1 MELYATGFNAHH
13 QLIRKSRKDTKD
25 LLQFQKI
32 LKSPLI
38 RVRCALWSAT
48 IFESDGSLLHHGY
61 RPSGST
67 EPAVIDGPPTRN
79 IKEVFGDMSGML
91 GALGVDGSLYILH
104 ENRKGLEL
112 RKHRFG
118 QESLVTQQGLTI
130 SHLAITENGE
140 VCVCT
145 SKSPSVAQNLF

>member
-13 QLIRKSRKDTKD
+13 QLIRKSKKDAND
-25 LLQFQKI
+25 LLQFERI

-48 IFESDGSLLHHGY
+48 VFESDGTLLHYGY

-79 IKEVFGDMSGML
+79 IKHVFGDTSGML
-91 GALGVDGSLYILH
+91 GALGVDGSVYILH

-112 RKHRFG
+112 KKHRFG
-118 QESLVTQQGLTI
+118 QESLMAQQGLTL
-130 SHLAITENGE
+130 SHLAINENGE

-145 SKSPSVAQNLF
+145 SKAPLQSS